1 MQLAGNVR
9 NDSIRARKCAPAS
22 IDTVLGLHIH
32 DSKYENP
39 LIQYHHE
46 GEASKVVRCI
56 KGHVYCCPKVLETD
70 ELEHLA
76 IDTTM
81 YSHSVE

>member
-1 MQLAGNVR
+1 MSAMT
-9 NDSIRARKCAPAS
+9 AF
-22 IDTVLGLHIH
+22 VLGNALLHRLIQFLDYIH